1 MYTTTGS
8 FSLGKLSGIPF
19 RVHWSVVLIAV
30 FFGTSLAAQYGA
42 VGAIVAIVAFLGSI
56 VAHELAHALT
66 ARRYGVKTT
75 AIQLWALGGVAQ
87 LDREAPT
94 ARAEGWIAIAG
105 PLASISIGLVSGGAV
120 IGALALDHR
129 SVAVD
134 IVGWLGLVNLILAVF
149 NLLPGSPLDGG
160 RVLKA
165 WRWGRHGDKF
175 RAAKEAGNA
184 GKAVGFS
191 IAGIG
196 AVMLF
201 NGMPGL
207 MLIVTGIF
215 IAISANAEI
224 AATDLAQRLQGVR
237 VRDLTWFGVAHAST
251 DTDVDTMLWQR
262 SRLGGAGVVAVEQ
275 ANGDLAGV
283 VSEEQLLSL
292 PIERRPFVA
301 LAALMTPFDRV
312 AQADPDEE
320 LSAVLSRLNPS
331 APFVTVWREGK
342 LLGVVPKAKLLSKL
356 KATAA
361 QS

>member
-1 MYTTTGS
+1 MYTTNGS
-8 FSLGKLSGIPF
+8 FSLGTLAGIPF

-30 FFGTSLAAQYGA
+30 FFGTGLAGQYGA
-42 VGAIVAIVAFLGSI
+42 IGAVAAIVMFLGSI
-56 VAHELAHALT
+56 LAHELAHALT
-66 ARRYGVKTT
+66 ARRYGVQTT

-94 ARAEGWIAIAG
+94 ARAEGWIAVAG
-105 PLASISIGLVSGGAV
+105 PLASLTIGLTSAAAV
-120 IGALALDHR
+120 VTAVALDHR
-129 SVAVD
+129 SVGID
-134 IVGWLGLVNLILAVF
+134 IISWLGLVNVVLAVF
-149 NLLPGSPLDGG
+149 NMLPGSPLDGG

-191 IAGIG
+191 MAGVG
-196 AVMLF
+196 AVMVF
-201 NGMPGL
+201 NGLPGI
-207 MLIVTGIF
+207 MLIVTGVF

-224 AATDLAQRLQGVR
+224 AASDLAHRLQGVR

-251 DTDVDTMLWQR
+251 DTDADTMLWQR
-262 SRLGGAGVVAVEQ
+262 SRLGGAGVVAVER

-292 PIERRPFVA
+292 PVERRPFVP

-320 LSAVLSRLNPS
+320 LSAVLSRLNPA

-342 LLGVVPKAKLLSKL
+342 LLGVVPRALLLAKL
-356 KATAA
+356 KAASTKP
-361 QS
+361 

>member
-1 MYTTTGS
+1 MYTTNGS
-8 FSLGKLSGIPF
+8 FSLGKLAGIPF
-19 RVHWSVVLIAV
+19 RIHWSVLLIAV
-30 FFGTSLAAQYGA
+30 FFGTGLAAQYGA
-42 VGAIVAIVAFLGSI
+42 VGAVAAIVAFLASI
-56 VAHELAHALT
+56 LAHELAHALT
-66 ARRYGVKTT
+66 ARRYGVTT
-75 AIQLWALGGVAQ
+75 TSIQLWALGGVAQ

-105 PLASISIGLVSGGAV
+105 PLASLAIGLLSAGAV
-120 IGALALDHR
+120 VGAVSLDQR
-129 SVAVD
+129 GVAVD
-134 IVGWLGLVNLILAVF
+134 IVSWLALVNLVLAAF
-149 NLLPGSPLDGG
+149 NLLPGAPLDGG

-175 RAAKEAGNA
+175 RASKEACNA

-191 IAGIG
+191 IAGVG

-207 MLIVTGIF
+207 MLVVTGVF
-215 IAISANAEI
+215 IAISANAEN
-224 AATDLAQRLQGVR
+224 AANDLAQRLQGVR

-251 DTDVDTMLWQR
+251 DTDADTMLWQR
-262 SRLGGAGVVAVEQ
+262 SRLGGAGVVAIEQ

-292 PIERRPFVA
+292 PVERRPFVP
-301 LAALMTPFDRV
+301 LASLMTPFDRV

-342 LLGVVPKAKLLSKL
+342 LLGVVPRARLIAKLKS
-356 KATAA
+356 ATGQA
-361 QS
+361 